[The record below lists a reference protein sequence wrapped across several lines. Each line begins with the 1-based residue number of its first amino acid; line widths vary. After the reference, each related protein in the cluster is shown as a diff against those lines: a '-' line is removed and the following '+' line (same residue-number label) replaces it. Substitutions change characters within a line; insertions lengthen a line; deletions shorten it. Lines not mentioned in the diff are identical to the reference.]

1 MYKIQYI
8 VFLLFFLLSSSFP
21 DCSHHTCASPSQLP
35 HSGWRAAVHCARL
48 CAHIAAGDWE
58 QAWGKHLWHCV
69 AGWLVSAAAAA
80 ELKTWGQ
87 RAAVNHFCLSSK
99 QLLLPCASFQ
109 PPVVLCGLW
118 QPARLTV
125 LLLSW
130 GTASALPQSPAAINA
145 YWLTIGAWNG
155 LISIQSSVRSANVGV
170 YSLKNS
176 NIFLRS
182 NWLRLCNSGF

>member
-1 MYKIQYI
+1 MRIALLACCLRSF
-8 VFLLFFLLSSSFP
+8 FLSIGANTLLSSEDRRTWLGSWKLCIKCNILSSCSSFFFLLSSSFP

-35 HSGWRAAVHCARL
+35 CSGWRAAVHCARL

-58 QAWGKHLWHCV
+58 QAWGKHLWHSV
-69 AGWLVSAAAAA
+69 ARWLVSAAAAA

-130 GTASALPQSPAAINA
+130 GTASALPQSPDS
-145 YWLTIGAWNG
+145 Y
-155 LISIQSSVRSANVGV
+155 
-170 YSLKNS
+170 
-176 NIFLRS
+176 
-182 NWLRLCNSGF
+182 